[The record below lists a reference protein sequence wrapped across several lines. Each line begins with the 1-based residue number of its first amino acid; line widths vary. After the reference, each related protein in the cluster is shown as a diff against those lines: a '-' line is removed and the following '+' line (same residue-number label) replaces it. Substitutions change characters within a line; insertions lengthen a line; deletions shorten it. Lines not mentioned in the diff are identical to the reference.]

1 MSHVDVR
8 PEAARLRL
16 FGRFGLIA
24 PGGVEAAITSRRGRG
39 LIAYLFLSPDNEESR
54 ERLCGLFWADRGE
67 PQARASLRQ
76 CLLELRDSLADVG
89 LELLDAG
96 RSRIGL
102 RAAGVGS
109 DLDDLLAAISDDDPR
124 IGAGRLAQMDQ
135 RQLLEDLDLPGPF
148 AAWLEQTRPRMERSI
163 AGEVHAQLERFE
175 RAGRWEDVR
184 TLAEAFSRRDPL
196 DETVAA
202 AAIRA
207 DGATGNSAAAHRR
220 YRILQDAMNREFG
233 ASPGATAREALAA
246 TRLPQAKPAPPPPE
260 ASPELAVETVQ
271 ERADSPTP
279 PMVVIASFETSH
291 ATDEELRL
299 AATLRDEVV
308 AGLSRFRDLRV
319 VADPRSID
327 LVSGS
332 FSADHEAA
340 YILGA
345 TLRAGRDGG
354 RLTARLLRVRDL
366 QVIWSD
372 GLEAPGLDV
381 VDTIDSIIAR
391 VVGAILPMIDSDL
404 VRNASH
410 LPSAP
415 IYERYVLARDAAA
428 RARTYDQARAAAQE
442 LEALI
447 QSKPSFALPYLPLAF
462 LYNTDFWYTRAWSS
476 SPGLKER
483 ALELGKT
490 ALALDRGHVH
500 GYTICGWSYLRRR
513 QWEPARIYL
522 EQAFALNPFHPRRV
536 MEVGYAFLF
545 LGDTERARKLLN
557 RHLLLNPE
565 PDDFYYMDLGLLS
578 FVEGD
583 LDMSASYLELIANPD
598 IWGLLYRAMTAK
610 AGGFP
615 CEAKIAAARE
625 RLRAIWPSNV
635 PMSADNVVTWVSTHN
650 PFQSPDTDARFLT
663 AVRDILPEA

>member
-1 MSHVDVR
+1 
-8 PEAARLRL
+8 
-16 FGRFGLIA
+16 
-24 PGGVEAAITSRRGRG
+24 
-39 LIAYLFLSPDNEESR
+39 
-54 ERLCGLFWADRGE
+54 
-67 PQARASLRQ
+67 
-76 CLLELRDSLADVG
+76 
-89 LELLDAG
+89 
-96 RSRIGL
+96 
-102 RAAGVGS
+102 
-109 DLDDLLAAISDDDPR
+109 
-124 IGAGRLAQMDQ
+124 
-135 RQLLEDLDLPGPF
+135 
-148 AAWLEQTRPRMERSI
+148 
-163 AGEVHAQLERFE
+163 
-175 RAGRWEDVR
+175 
-184 TLAEAFSRRDPL
+184 
-196 DETVAA
+196 
-202 AAIRA
+202 
-207 DGATGNSAAAHRR
+207 
-220 YRILQDAMNREFG
+220 
-233 ASPGATAREALAA
+233 
-246 TRLPQAKPAPPPPE
+246 
-260 ASPELAVETVQ
+260 
-271 ERADSPTP
+271 
-279 PMVVIASFETSH
+279 VVVASFETSH
-291 ATDEELRL
+291 AADEELRL

-332 FSADHEAA
+332 FPSDHEAA

-345 TLRAGRDGG
+345 TLRASREGG

-366 QVIWSD
+366 YVIWSD

-391 VVGAILPMIDSDL
+391 VVGAVLPMIDSDL

-476 SPGLKER
+476 SPDLKER

-578 FVEGD
+578 FIEGD

-610 AGGFP
+610 AGGFAS
-615 CEAKIAAARE
+615 EAKIAAALE

-635 PMSADNVVTWVSTHN
+635 PMSADNVVTWISTHN
-650 PFQSPDTDARFLT
+650 PFQSAETDARFLA
-663 AVRDILPEA
+663 AVRDILPAA

>member
-1 MSHVDVR
+1 MSSVDVS
-8 PEAARLRL
+8 PGPARLRL
-16 FGRFGLIA
+16 FGRFALFDASGA
-24 PGGVEAAITSRRGRG
+24 EVTITSRRGRG
-39 LIAYLFLSPDNEESR
+39 LLAYLYLAPDREESR
-54 ERLCGLFWADRGE
+54 ERLCGLFWGDRGE
-67 PQARASLRQ
+67 MQARASLRQ
-76 CLLELRDSLADVG
+76 CLLELRESLSDAG
-89 LELLDAG
+89 LDLLNAG
-96 RSRIGL
+96 RSRVGL
-102 RAAGVGS
+102 RAEGVSS
-109 DLDDLLAAISDDDPR
+109 DLDALFAGLAEDVQEIS
-124 IGAGRLAQMDQ
+124 ASRLTQIDQ
-135 RQLLEDLDLPGPF
+135 RQVLEDIELAGPF
-148 AAWLEQTRPRMERSI
+148 DDWLEQTRPRLERAI
-163 AGEVHAQLERFE
+163 AADVHAQLERFE

-184 TLAEAFSRRDPL
+184 AIAEAFSRRDPL

-207 DGATGNSAAAHRR
+207 DGATGNTAAAHRR
-220 YRILQDAMNREFG
+220 FRILQEAMNREFG
-233 ASPGATAREALAA
+233 ASPGATAREALAIA
-246 TRLPQAKPAPPPPE
+246 GQAPPNPTAPMVDQPV
-260 ASPELAVETVQ
+260 APL
-271 ERADSPTP
+271 DSATP
-279 PMVVIASFETSH
+279 PLVVVASFETSH
-291 ATDEELRL
+291 ATEEELRL

-327 LVSGS
+327 QVGGS
-332 FSADHEAA
+332 LSADIGAA

-366 QVIWSD
+366 FVIWSD

-404 VRNASH
+404 VKNASH
-410 LPSAP
+410 LPSAS

-428 RARTYDQARAAAQE
+428 RARTYDQARAAARE

-447 QSKPSFALPYLPLAF
+447 QAKPSFALPYLPLAF

-476 SPGLKER
+476 SPELKER

-513 QWEPARIYL
+513 QWEPARMYL

-583 LDMSASYLELIANPD
+583 LDRSASYLELIANPD
-598 IWGLLYRAMTAK
+598 IWGVLYRAMTAK

-615 CEAKIAAARE
+615 SEAKIAAARD
-625 RLRAIWPSNV
+625 RLRSIWPSNV
-635 PMSADNVVTWVSTHN
+635 PMTPDTVVAWVATHN
-650 PFQSPDTDARFLT
+650 PFQSVETEARFL
-663 AVRDILPEA
+663 AAIRDILPAA